1 VSELLVLWDVD
12 YTLVSA
18 GGLGTRLYEVV
29 FLEMFGRDLPAVAP
43 KAGRTDRAIIAD
55 TLAMAGLDAP
65 RDRVDAFLATL
76 ARQVAVADGT
86 MNVRVRALPGASDA
100 IAALAAGSGDAAASS
115 GDAAGSGSGI
125 RQSVLTGNIRP
136 LAALKLRQAGLSDH
150 LDLDVGAYG
159 DVHEV
164 RAELVPVA
172 RLAASQA
179 YGADFGRWSTVLV
192 GDTPLDVEAAL
203 AAGARVV
210 GVATG
215 SYSEEELAAAGAH
228 AVLPDLTDT
237 ARVRTAV
244 TGALPARRGQQSAFD
259 RGGHRG
265 RSARHPQL
273 AERAQQVRLHRRLA
287 DEKLTA
293 DLGVGAA
300 ACDPGQDLGFA
311 AGKRLTRRPSH
322 VGHQP
327 FGDGRRQYGLAA
339 RGGSYRIGEAGLGGV
354 LEQVTGGARLDRP
367 QDIGVGLVGGQHEHP
382 RSWVRREDLLGGRHP
397 VAERHPQVHQDHV
410 VFAGTSQRHR
420 LGS

>member
-18 GGLGTRLYEVV
+18 DGLGTRLYEVV
-29 FLEMFGRDLPAVAP
+29 FLEMFGRELPRVAP

-65 RDRVDAFLATL
+65 RERVDAFLATL
-76 ARQVAVADGT
+76 ARQVAVADG

-100 IAALAAGSGDAAASS
+100 IAAL
-115 GDAAGSGSGI
+115 AAGSGSGI

-136 LAALKLRQAGLSDH
+136 LAALKLRQAGLNDH

-179 YGADFGRWSTVLV
+179 YGADFGGWSTVLV

-215 SYSEEELAAAGAH
+215 TYSQEELAAAGAH
-228 AVLPDLTDT
+228 AVLPDLTD
-237 ARVRTAV
+237 AACVRAAV
-244 TGALPARRGQQSAFD
+244 TGTLLARRG
-259 RGGHRG
+259 
-265 RSARHPQL
+265 
-273 AERAQQVRLHRRLA
+273 
-287 DEKLTA
+287 
-293 DLGVGAA
+293 
-300 ACDPGQDLGFA
+300 
-311 AGKRLTRRPSH
+311 
-322 VGHQP
+322 
-327 FGDGRRQYGLAA
+327 
-339 RGGSYRIGEAGLGGV
+339 
-354 LEQVTGGARLDRP
+354 
-367 QDIGVGLVGGQHEHP
+367 
-382 RSWVRREDLLGGRHP
+382 
-397 VAERHPQVHQDHV
+397 
-410 VFAGTSQRHR
+410 
-420 LGS
+420 